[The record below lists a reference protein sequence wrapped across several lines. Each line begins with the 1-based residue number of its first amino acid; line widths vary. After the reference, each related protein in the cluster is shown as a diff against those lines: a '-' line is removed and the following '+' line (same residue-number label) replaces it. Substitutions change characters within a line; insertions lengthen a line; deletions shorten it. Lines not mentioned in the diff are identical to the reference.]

1 MKPFSGLLAHLHGQL
16 ADAGAQLA
24 DGVREWSARRLLD
37 EQIHAVDEQLRVL
50 RSELDVLK
58 AQRFVTAER
67 RDAAIARALQRESQA
82 VAALAAGEGGLARE
96 IAGSIV
102 ALEAER
108 DAEAALIADNDLQR
122 ARLQTRLQ
130 HGENTLR
137 RLRHELDLL
146 RAAEAVARAE
156 QVFAQGGSEA
166 GIPTAIDSAERLRSR
181 QAQPTP
187 PADAGR
193 TGRDALDVKIEA
205 AGLAQAAAIDAVLAR
220 LAPLV
225 RPARDARVSPPVRK
239 RRTSA
244 KEAT

>member
-1 MKPFSGLLAHLHGQL
+1 MKPFSGLLAHLHEHL

-24 DGVREWSARRLLD
+24 DGMREWSARRVLD
-37 EQIHAVDEQLRVL
+37 EQIHAVDEQLRTL

-58 AQRFVTAER
+58 AQRFVTGER
-67 RDAAIARALQRESQA
+67 RDAAVARVLQRESQA
-82 VAALAAGEGGLARE
+82 VAALAANEDRLARE
-96 IAGSIV
+96 IAASIV
-102 ALEAER
+102 ELEAER
-108 DAEAALIADNDLQR
+108 AAEDALLAANDLQR
-122 ARLQTRLQ
+122 ARLQARLQ

-156 QVFAQGGSEA
+156 QVFAQGGPEL

-181 QAQPTP
+181 QAEAP
-187 PADAGR
+187 PAADASVPGP
-193 TGRDALDVKIEA
+193 DALDARIEA

-225 RPARDARVSPPVRK
+225 RAPAGANPQPARTRRAR
-239 RRTSA
+239 T